1 MTHLASRSEAQDPIK
16 RHQKSIFASLKD
28 RDITVRRQSLDLL
41 YSMCDQSNAQS
52 IVTDLLRHLTIAD
65 YALRE
70 EMILKIAILAE
81 RYATDAQWYVD
92 ISLRLLAM
100 AGDQVSEEVW
110 QRVIQIVTNNEE
122 LQVYAVKNILR
133 YVKLEQCHESLIKIG
148 GYLLGEFGHLIAD
161 DPGCSP
167 IEQFFALQNKMAGCS
182 TETRAIILSAFIK
195 FVNLFPEIKQQLI
208 EVFHAFGDVLDS
220 ELQQRACEYLALAT
234 MPTDDVLRTVFD
246 EMPPFPDRASA
257 LLSRVHTKAGKGG
270 GDKRP
275 MTLRQDT
282 TGFAKLAG
290 VNGSNPST
298 PIKATN
304 GNAFS
309 NENGATNDSHDLLDL
324 QSSPQPQSQHAPQ
337 DIGLLNALILRS
349 LGVLYRSSSLHIAL
363 STEYQSHTGVLSL
376 YFQNKSASTQITALT
391 STINTPDP
399 SLLSV
404 QATNTP
410 DSTLTP
416 MSQSQQTFIVEARTF
431 YSEPPVLNVQY
442 VDGNEPKQLSLKLP
456 VLLHKYMEP
465 AQLVA
470 EDFFKRWKQI
480 GGAPR
485 EAQEVFGVV
494 ENTKF
499 TPQSTRSV
507 CEGFNWGVLDGVD
520 PKEGNSVGA
529 TVLCTS
535 EGGKFGCLMRLEPNY
550 GSQVCCPMLL
560 C

>member
-1 MTHLASRSEAQDPIK
+1 
-16 RHQKSIFASLKD
+16 
-28 RDITVRRQSLDLL
+28 
-41 YSMCDQSNAQS
+41 MCDQSNAQS
-52 IVTDLLRHLTIAD
+52 IVTDLLRHLTLAD

-110 QRVIQIVTNNEE
+110 QRVIQIVTNNED

-148 GYLLGEFGHLIAD
+148 AYLLGEFGHLIAD
-161 DPGCSP
+161 DPGSSP
-167 IEQFFALQNKMAGCS
+167 IEQFLALQNKMAGCS

-208 EVFHAFGDVLDS
+208 EVFRAFSDVLDS

-270 GDKRP
+270 DKKP
-275 MTLRQDT
+275 LTLRQDT

-290 VNGSNPST
+290 VNSSSPST

-304 GNAFS
+304 GNAYS
-309 NENGATNDSHDLLDL
+309 NGNGALNGSSNDSHDLLDL
-324 QSSPQPQSQHAPQ
+324 QSSPQQPRSQTTTQ
-337 DIGLLNALILRS
+337 DLTLLNALTLRS
-349 LGVLYRSSSLHIAL
+349 GGILYQSPSLHIAL
-363 STEYQSHTGVLSL
+363 STEYRGSTGALML
-376 YFQNKSASTQITALT
+376 YFQNKSSSSQITSLT
-391 STINTPDP
+391 STISTSDP
-399 SLLSV
+399 TLISV
-404 QATNTP
+404 QATNAP
-410 DSTLTP
+410 DSTVTQ
-416 MSQSQQTFIVEARTF
+416 MSQCQQTIMVEARNVF
-431 YSEPPVLNVQY
+431 NESPVLNIQY
-442 VDGNEPKQLSLKLP
+442 IDGSEPKQLLLRLP

-485 EAQEVFGVV
+485 EAQEVFNMVGGA
-494 ENTKF
+494 KF
-499 TPQSTRSV
+499 ASESTRAV

-520 PKEGNSVGA
+520 PKEGNFVGA

-535 EGGKFGCLMRLEPNY
+535 ERGKFGCLMRLEPNY
-550 GSQVCCPMLL
+550 SSQVSYRRSSTWWRW
-560 C
+560 